1 MIRDRNIEWLRQVRR
16 IPVGEF
22 GFYGAA
28 AGPTTAVAK
37 LTGLDDGAPLLDELG
52 ALGYFGG
59 EIAAAGDS
67 FTTLDLVTPTLI
79 DVEQPIG
86 VRVIWANNGAV
97 ATTDSVTWIVTYDQ
111 CDFNEALV
119 APSTPLDTA
128 ITTLQKPAATTTLV
142 LKRTARGIINANK
155 FDFTARQG
163 VIAWNVEAD
172 AIGTFSADEIQFLGL
187 EIDYMPLLCANRY
200 EDIDVFAGLA
210 ATG

>member
-28 AGPTTAVAK
+28 AGPTTAIAK

-52 ALGYFGG
+52 SLGHFGG
-59 EIAAAGDS
+59 EVAAEGDS
-67 FTTLDLVTPTLI
+67 FTTLDLVTPTII
-79 DVEQPIG
+79 DVTQELG

-97 ATTDSVTWIVTYDQ
+97 STTDAITWVVTYDQ
-111 CDFNEALV
+111 ADFNEALV
-119 APSTPLDTA
+119 APSTALDTVIA
-128 ITTLQKPAATTTLV
+128 AQSPAATTTLV
-142 LKRTARGIINANK
+142 LKRTSRGIISANK

-172 AIGTFSADEIQFLGL
+172 VLTAFSADEVQFLGL
-187 EIDYMPLLCANRY
+187 EIDYIPLLAASAY
-200 EDIDVFAGLA
+200 EGVNVFADLA
-210 ATG
+210 AAG